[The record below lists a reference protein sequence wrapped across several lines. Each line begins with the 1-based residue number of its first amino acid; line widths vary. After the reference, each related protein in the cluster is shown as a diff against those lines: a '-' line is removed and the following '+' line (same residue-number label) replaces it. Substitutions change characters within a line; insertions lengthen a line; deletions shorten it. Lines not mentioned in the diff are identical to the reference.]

1 MSSELA
7 IKVENLSKCYQIYD
21 QPHDRLKQSI
31 YPRLQRLARKPP
43 KQYFREFWAL
53 QNVSFEIKKGE
64 TVGVIGRNG
73 SGKSTLLQMIC
84 GTVMPTSGF
93 VRVNGR
99 VAALLELGAG
109 FNPEFTGRENVLMN
123 AIILGM
129 SRLEA
134 EERFEEI
141 VRFSELGDFIEQPVK
156 TYSSGMYVRLAF
168 SIAVNV
174 SPMVLIVDEAL
185 SVGDARFQAKCMRRV
200 KEIQQLGATILF
212 VSHDVA
218 AVRTLCQRAIW
229 LDQGRVRMMGDVFPI
244 SGHYMEYMFKDDV
257 ATFQAMESPTMKVA
271 LSEATSTSRDGGAP
285 QPAEID
291 KRPVTHW
298 GSHTGVINSAGIF
311 NTAGNRAEVIHWSEE
326 VTVRIILN
334 VPADLIARDFSAAF
348 SIKDLNG
355 TDLVVSSTYDFEEQR
370 CRSTGASGG
379 IVVEFSFR
387 NYLVTGKYLLV
398 AALEDRSSTAI
409 HYYEYI
415 EGAHYF
421 SSLSEKR
428 FFGIFQPE
436 IRQSLSRTSY
446 DDD

>member
-1 MSSELA
+1 MSSEFA
-7 IKVENLSKCYQIYD
+7 ICVNAVSKCYHIYD
-21 QPHDRLKQSI
+21 RPQDRLKQALL
-31 YPRLQRLARKPP
+31 RGRRR
-43 KQYFREFWAL
+43 YFREFWAL
-53 QNVSFEIKKGE
+53 QEVSFDIAKGE
-64 TVGVIGRNG
+64 TVGIIGRNG

-84 GTVMPTSGF
+84 GTLTPTSGL

-129 SRLEA
+129 SRLEV

-185 SVGDARFQAKCMRRV
+185 SVGDARFQAKCMRRI

-229 LDQGRVRMMGDVFPI
+229 LDQGRIRMMGDVFPV

-257 ATFQAMESPTMKVA
+257 ATFQAIESPTTEVA
-271 LSEATSTSRDGGAP
+271 LPETTNTSQDGGVS
-285 QPAEID
+285 QPDELD

-298 GSHTGVINSAGIF
+298 GSHTGVIKSAGIF
-311 NTAGNRAEVIHWSEE
+311 DAAGNRAGVIHWGEE

-334 VPADLIARDFSAAF
+334 VPADIVANDISAAF
-348 SIKDLNG
+348 SIKNLNG
-355 TDLVVSSTYDFEEQR
+355 TDLVVSATYDYQEQH
-370 CRSTGASGG
+370 CRDIWDSGS
-379 IVVEFSFR
+379 IIVEFSFR
-387 NYLVTGKYLLV
+387 NYLVNGKYLLV
-398 AALEDRSSTAI
+398 AAVEDRSSTAI

-428 FFGIFQPE
+428 YFGIFQPE
-436 IRQSLSRTSY
+436 IRQSLSKNFV
-446 DDD
+446 